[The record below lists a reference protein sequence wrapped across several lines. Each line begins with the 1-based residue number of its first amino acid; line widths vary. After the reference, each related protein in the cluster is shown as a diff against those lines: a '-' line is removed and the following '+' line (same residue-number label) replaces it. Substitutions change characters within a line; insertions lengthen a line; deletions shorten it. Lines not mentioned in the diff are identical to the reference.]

1 MTIENNADVQT
12 DPRAYY
18 DGLKEALHQ
27 KFRGQIIILGG
38 PDSGDTVGI
47 SSGFAGHSPLILIQP
62 GVTGVKG
69 TVPPQTDDQVLL
81 AFTNVLDI
89 VNFIDAVQEAA
100 LRLAKHMNPDDSE
113 LASFNVD
120 AEILA
125 APGKLLAVQ
134 RAARHYLKALY
145 GTASAAEVTAA
156 KDALGALVKF
166 DTPTAVVCPQCN
178 GLKVITDVQHEDPES
193 GTESFEFERRCDECA
208 GSGEVSP
215 AAFDAFMR
223 AMEGK

>member
-1 MTIENNADVQT
+1 MTIEEKADVQT

-18 DGLKEALHQ
+18 DGLKEALYQ

-38 PDSGDTVGI
+38 PDSGDAVGI
-47 SSGFAGHSPLILIQP
+47 SSGFAGRSPLLLIQP

-69 TVPPQTDDQVLL
+69 AVSPQTDDQVLL
-81 AFTNVLDI
+81 AFTNALDI
-89 VNFIDAVQEAA
+89 ANFMDALQDSV
-100 LRLAKHMNPDDSE
+100 LRLANHVNPDDSE
-113 LASFNVD
+113 LASLNLD

-125 APGKLLAVQ
+125 APGELLAVK

-156 KDALGALVKF
+156 KDALVTLVEF

-178 GLKVITDVQHEDPES
+178 GLKVITDVQFEDPES

-223 AMEGK
+223 ATEGR